1 MPPVR
6 PHGTSCCS
14 TCTAYSNLR
23 ESSGP
28 IPTSSI
34 SKACTGLEQ
43 VKWSPVEVDQVT
55 YDVTVPFIRM
65 MAGPMDY
72 TQGRHAQCFESEFPA
87 GEFRAYESGNP
98 LPQLAEY
105 VVFDAPLAMLCD
117 SPSAYGRE
125 PECLRFISGVP
136 TVWDETEVL
145 AGEVGDHIVTARRH
159 GDVWYVGGL
168 AGWDGRTVRVDLSL
182 LPEGTYAVELF
193 RDGENAARI
202 AQDYV
207 REEFLLAPGK
217 SFDVKMFPGGG
228 FAARITRR

>member
-6 PHGTSCCS
+6 PHGTRLLLDLHGIFKPAGIQR
-14 TCTAYSNLR
+14 TYPNVINF
-23 ESSGP
+23 EGVH
-28 IPTSSI
+28 
-34 SKACTGLEQ
+34 GLEQ

-72 TQGRHAQCFESEFPA
+72 TQGAMRNASKANFRPVNSEPMSQ
-87 GEFRAYESGNP
+87 GTRCR
-98 LPQLAEY
+98 QLAEY

-193 RDGENAARI
+193 RDG
-202 AQDYV
+202 V
-207 REEFLLAPGK
+207 WVL
-217 SFDVKMFPGGG
+217 
-228 FAARITRR
+228 